1 MGGGDAR
8 RMALLDEKPRNLLKS
23 CGLVC
28 SIHRVRNSH
37 KFDALRQWDFHPIA
51 AAGSII
57 EGQASRQ
64 GRRGWIFALTV
75 H

>member
-1 MGGGDAR
+1 MYKR
-8 RMALLDEKPRNLLKS
+8 RKS
-23 CGLVC
+23 GIVKRVVRPSRGIREILRFVY

-57 EGQASRQ
+57 EG
-64 GRRGWIFALTV
+64 
-75 H
+75 